1 MSVPGTPVQGT
12 SAFVYVEPESGALQL
27 FDFVSVNERSAG
39 FKVHL
44 QKDRLLNGMSTLNL
58 IFEQMERFVLAEPTP
73 RPAVNEPLPRRSL
86 GSRDTPP
93 DRAALAVSPIYA
105 V

>member
-1 MSVPGTPVQGT
+1 MKINRNWNRLLWLSLALLLVQTASVLGSAAVAKLQESSASRRRVMSVPGTPVQGT

-44 QKDRLLNGMSTLNL
+44 
-58 IFEQMERFVLAEPTP
+58 
-73 RPAVNEPLPRRSL
+73 
-86 GSRDTPP
+86 
-93 DRAALAVSPIYA
+93 
-105 V
+105 